1 MTITTVLQL
10 IGMPLAIYFCF
21 YGFYWLILVLAGRE
35 KAHQKFLINR
45 DNPEVLLILPA
56 YRPGPIFRQVLDSVA
71 RATRHRNIRTYVLL
85 QRADAEYQKY
95 AQQKGFWVEAQDF
108 DHLPGNSYQH
118 ALRFISQRI
127 YARQNQRMINPE
139 FVMLLD
145 KDNLIAPDFFD
156 HIPPRVFDQYDI
168 IQGKRLS
175 LSTTNAVSFFDHMAE
190 RLNDTMFRYAKQNLG
205 CMIEISG
212 SGALI
217 ETDLFID
224 TIQKLDP
231 QAPGFDKNFM
241 INLLDSKREVRTIF
255 WPASTLQEEKTS
267 QLDAHN
273 PQRIRWFG
281 EQYYNAI
288 YHGSQLLRSA
298 IRHKRW
304 APIDYLITL
313 YRPPRSVQVVLVSL
327 LAFVELGTYT
337 WAGHWPFMFPW
348 MLVAAGLQTVAI
360 AIFVIKQK
368 ALLRSVRYSLR
379 LPLLAMHNFGNAMKS
394 IRKENQ
400 GKFIHT
406 KHHL

>member
-1 MTITTVLQL
+1 MILTLQL
-10 IGMPLAIYFCF
+10 FGMLIAIYFCF
-21 YGFYWLILVLAGRE
+21 YGFYWLVLVLAGKE
-35 KAHQKFLINR
+35 KVNR
-45 DNPEVLLILPA
+45 HASLYQDNPEVLLVLPA
-56 YRPGPIFRQVLDSVA
+56 YQPGPIFLKVLDAVA
-71 RATRHRNIRTYVLL
+71 TASRNRNIKTFVLL
-85 QRADAEYQKY
+85 QHADSKY
-95 AQQKGFWVEAQDF
+95 GDYARQKGFWVESKEF

-118 ALRFISQRI
+118 ALRYITQRI
-127 YARQNQRMINPE
+127 NSKQNLGSINPE

-145 KDNLIAPDFFD
+145 KDNLIAPDFFS
-156 HIPPRVFDQYDI
+156 HIPPHVYDQFDI

-190 RLNDTMFRYAKQNLG
+190 RLNDTMFRYAKQNLA

-224 TIQKLDP
+224 TIQRLDK

-241 INLLDSKREVRTIF
+241 VNLLDSKREVRTIF
-255 WPASTLQEEKTS
+255 WPACTLQEEKTS
-267 QLDAHN
+267 AIEAHN

-281 EQYYNAI
+281 EQYYNAL
-288 YHGSQLLRSA
+288 YHGSQLMNSA

-304 APIDYLITL
+304 APVDYLLTL
-313 YRPPRSVQVVLVSL
+313 CRPPRSVQVMLVSL
-327 LAFVELGTYT
+327 LALLELGIYALTNN
-337 WAGHWPFMFPW
+337 WVL
-348 MLVAAGLQTVAI
+348 MLPVMVIAASLQSI
-360 AIFVIKQK
+360 ALTIFVIRQK
-368 ALLRSVRYSLR
+368 ALLKSLRYSLR
-379 LPLLAMHNFGNAMKS
+379 LPMLAIYNFGNAIKS

>member
-1 MTITTVLQL
+1 MILTLQFL
-10 IGMPLAIYFCF
+10 GMLLATYFCF
-21 YGFYWLILVLAGRE
+21 YGLYWLVLVLAGKE
-35 KAHQKFLINR
+35 KVIKHASLYN
-45 DNPEVLLILPA
+45 DNPEILLVLPA
-56 YRPGPIFRQVLDSVA
+56 YQPGPIFLKVLDAVA
-71 RATRHRNIRTYVLL
+71 TASHNRNIKTFVLL
-85 QRADAEYQKY
+85 QHADSKY
-95 AQQKGFWVEAQDF
+95 GDYAREKGFWVESKEF

-118 ALRFISQRI
+118 ALRYITQRI
-127 YARQNQRMINPE
+127 NSKQNLGRINPE

-145 KDNLIAPDFFD
+145 KDNLIAPDFFS
-156 HIPPRVFDQYDI
+156 HIPPHVYDQFDI

-224 TIQKLDP
+224 TIQRLDK

-241 INLLDSKREVRTIF
+241 VNLLNSKREVRTIF
-255 WPASTLQEEKTS
+255 WPACTLQEEKTS
-267 QLDAHN
+267 AIEAHN

-288 YHGSQLLRSA
+288 YHGGQLLKSA
-298 IRHKRW
+298 IKHHRV
-304 APIDYLITL
+304 APIDYLLTL
-313 YRPPRSVQVVLVSL
+313 YRPPRSVQVMLVTMLALIEAGIYVITGNWL
-327 LAFVELGTYT
+327 LIF
-337 WAGHWPFMFPW
+337 PFMSI
-348 MLVAAGLQTVAI
+348 AASLQSI
-360 AIFVIKQK
+360 ALIIFVIRQK
-368 ALLRSVRYSLR
+368 ALFKSLRYSLR
-379 LPLLAMHNFGNAMKS
+379 LPMLAIYNFSNALKS

>member
-1 MTITTVLQL
+1 MILTLQFFGML
-10 IGMPLAIYFCF
+10 IAIYFCF
-21 YGFYWLILVLAGRE
+21 YGFYWLVLVLTGKE
-35 KAHQKFLINR
+35 KVNQHASLYN
-45 DNPEVLLILPA
+45 DNPEVLLVLPA
-56 YRPGPIFRQVLDSVA
+56 YQPGSIFIKVLDAVA
-71 RATRHRNIRTYVLL
+71 KASHNRNTKTYVLL
-85 QRADAEYQKY
+85 QHADPTYGDY
-95 AQQKGFWVEAQDF
+95 ARQKGFWVESQDF

-118 ALRFISQRI
+118 ALRYITQRI
-127 YARQNQRMINPE
+127 NAKQNLGSINPE
-139 FVMLLD
+139 FVLLLD
-145 KDNLIAPDFFD
+145 KDNLISPDFFD
-156 HIPPRVFDQYDI
+156 HIPPQVYDQFDI

-224 TIQKLDP
+224 TIQRLDK

-241 INLLDSKREVRTIF
+241 VNLLNSKREVRTIF
-255 WPASTLQEEKTS
+255 WPACTLQEEKTS
-267 QLDAHN
+267 AIEAHN

-281 EQYYNAI
+281 EQYYNAL
-288 YHGSQLLRSA
+288 YHGSQLIKSS

-304 APIDYLITL
+304 APIDYLLTL
-313 YRPPRSVQVVLVSL
+313 YRPPRSVQVMLVSL
-327 LAFVELGTYT
+327 LALLEVGVYGLTGFWL
-337 WAGHWPFMFPW
+337 FIFPI
-348 MLVAAGLQTVAI
+348 MLIAASLQTI
-360 AIFVIKQK
+360 ALTIFLIRQK
-368 ALLRSVRYSLR
+368 ALLKSLRYSLR
-379 LPLLAMHNFGNAMKS
+379 LPMLAIYNFNNALKS

>member
-1 MTITTVLQL
+1 MILTLQL
-10 IGMPLAIYFCF
+10 IGMIIAVYLCF
-21 YGFYWLILVLAGRE
+21 YGLYWLVLVLAGKE
-35 KAHQKFLINR
+35 KVNKNSSLYN
-45 DNPEVLLILPA
+45 DNPEVLLVLPA
-56 YRPGPIFRQVLDSVA
+56 YQPGPIFLKVLDAVA
-71 RATRHRNIRTYVLL
+71 KASHNRNIKTYVLL
-85 QRADAEYQKY
+85 QHADSKY
-95 AQQKGFWVEAQDF
+95 GDYARQKGFWVESHEF

-118 ALRFISQRI
+118 ALRYIAQRI
-127 YARQNQRMINPE
+127 SAQQNVGSINPE

-145 KDNLIAPDFFD
+145 KDNLIAQDFFNQ
-156 HIPPRVFDQYDI
+156 IPPHVYDQFDI

-224 TIQKLDP
+224 TIQRLDK

-241 INLLDSKREVRTIF
+241 VNLLDSKREVRTIF
-255 WPASTLQEEKTS
+255 WPACTLQEEKTS
-267 QLDAHN
+267 AIEAHN

-281 EQYYNAI
+281 EQYYNAL
-288 YHGSQLLRSA
+288 YHGSQLMNSA

-304 APIDYLITL
+304 TPVDYLLTL
-313 YRPPRSVQVVLVSL
+313 CRPPRSVQVMLVSL
-327 LAFVELGTYT
+327 LALLEVGVYALTDSWLFI
-337 WAGHWPFMFPW
+337 FPI
-348 MLVAAGLQTVAI
+348 MLIAASLQTVALT
-360 AIFVIKQK
+360 IFVIRQK
-368 ALLRSVRYSLR
+368 ALLKSLRYSLR
-379 LPLLAMHNFGNAMKS
+379 LPMLAIYNFNNALKS